1 MQRWVERPEGHAKE
15 DAAHLSMEKRSGGSG
30 EGPSVVSSRCLTD
43 GEAGEAA
50 RANGTVSLGL
60 LDSERE
66 SLGGSKLWR

>member
-1 MQRWVERPEGHAKE
+1 
-15 DAAHLSMEKRSGGSG
+15 MEKRSGGSG